1 MAYEDKTRQGTA
13 RHNPVISC
21 LQPADFCILC
31 AASQDDLKQAV
42 TAQKIYTYSLEKI
55 MSIRPRRSLLYMP
68 GSNPRAL
75 DKARTLP
82 ADGLILDM
90 EDAVSPDAK
99 VLAREQIG
107 DALAQGGYGSREIM
121 VRINALAT
129 EWGQDDITAICAFE
143 NQPDAVLIPKID
155 SAADVVEAISA
166 FEKAGVSPDVDMW
179 IMAETP
185 ACILNIAEIAA
196 AHPRLRGMVLGTSDL
211 SKDTR
216 VRHTADRLGFIT
228 ALNLCVYAARANGLV
243 VIDGVQLDLEN
254 EGLLAFSCEQGRD
267 LGFDGKSLIHPKQ
280 IDAANTAFAP
290 SEEELES
297 AHEIIAGFEA
307 AQAQGKGVVVV
318 NGRLVENLHVDE
330 AKRQLAL
337 AEAIAAM

>member
-1 MAYEDKTRQGTA
+1 
-13 RHNPVISC
+13 
-21 LQPADFCILC
+21 
-31 AASQDDLKQAV
+31 
-42 TAQKIYTYSLEKI
+42 
-55 MSIRPRRSLLYMP
+55 MP

-75 DKARTLP
+75 DKARALP

-90 EDAVSPDAK
+90 EDSVSPDAK
-99 VLAREQIG
+99 ELAREQIG
-107 DALAQGGYGSREIM
+107 QALAEGGYGSREIM

-129 EWGQDDITAICAFE
+129 EWGMQDIAAICAFE
-143 NQPDAVLIPKID
+143 RQPDAVLIPKID
-155 SAADVVEAISA
+155 SAADVVAAISA
-166 FEKAGVSPDVDMW
+166 FEDSGISADVDMW

-185 ACILNIAEIAA
+185 TCILNIAEVSA
-196 AHPRLRGMVLGTSDL
+196 AHPRLRGMVMGTSDL

-216 VRHTADRLGFIT
+216 VRHTPDRAGFIT
-228 ALNLCVYAARANGLV
+228 ALNLCVYAARANGLD

-254 EGLLAFSCEQGRD
+254 EELLAYSCEQGRD

-280 IDAANTAFAP
+280 IEAANKAFAP
-290 SEEELES
+290 SEAELIG

-307 AQAQGKGVVVV
+307 AQAEGKGVVVV
-318 NGRLVENLHVDE
+318 NGRLVENLHVEE